1 MGAPGFCQ
9 WHLVGLG
16 AYVVLFAP
24 LLDRQSARPAGLHLL
39 APLCQLGRM
48 FHCPDIHVLI
58 YAFL

>member
-1 MGAPGFCQ
+1 
-9 WHLVGLG
+9 
-16 AYVVLFAP
+16 
-24 LLDRQSARPAGLHLL
+24 LHLL